1 MNVRS
6 RNQRQF
12 NQKNN
17 LEKKKTEKKKTYL
30 RFGSEIVPL
39 CQNESV
45 KPEKGDLNIG
55 VHATIKPDE

>member
-1 MNVRS
+1 MLGAETRDNSTKKRT
-6 RNQRQF
+6 
-12 NQKNN
+12 
-17 LEKKKTEKKKTYL
+17 LKKKRRKKKKTYL